1 MLPQGFSGSGRL
13 GWAGSHGFRLPGG
26 QLLRLDCRKICNES
40 GSYGALPAGSG
51 GPFERDAVHTGVLA
65 GRLGYVA
72 VALAPNS
79 LAPEI
84 AWKLRDR
91 APPFD
96 STPLSLS
103 RTMTRVRHSHG
114 TRRVSLT
121 VASFR
126 TWRGWQ
132 VYAAWDP
139 AFNISNPG
147 YRLMDSVGGR
157 NSTPL

>member
-1 MLPQGFSGSGRL
+1 MPVTRWLWYSGQTAAALRG
-13 GWAGSHGFRLPGG
+13 ACFRL
-26 QLLRLDCRKICNES
+26 LKICNES
-40 GSYGALPAGSG
+40 GSCGAFSAGAVLVTVIPRSSQTDLRCCRYSRSPML
-51 GPFERDAVHTGVLA
+51 GPETT
-65 GRLGYVA
+65 
-72 VALAPNS
+72 
-79 LAPEI
+79 
-84 AWKLRDR
+84 WKLRGR

-96 STPLSLS
+96 PTLLSLS
-103 RTMTRVRHSHG
+103 PTMTRVRYSHG

-139 AFNISNPG
+139 AFNIIIPG
-147 YRLMDSVGGR
+147 YRLMEPVGGR